1 MMKAVAL
8 REKSVKELN
17 EELHTLRR
25 ERLKLNMQRS
35 QGDDVPVHRFN
46 EIRKTIARILT
57 VITEKEVS
65 E

>member
-25 ERLKLNMQRS
+25 ERLKLRMQKS
-35 QGDDVPVHRFN
+35 QGDDVPVHRFK
-46 EIRKTIARILT
+46 EIRNTIARILT
-57 VITEKEVS
+57 VMTEKEVS